1 MKTFKLSSLLKSQKI
16 LVLEEAEKLL
26 SKANC
31 AKLDEILTVQHPGI
45 KEEDIKKVVSNAIS
59 EIKECNIFDIE
70 SDSAFNVIKN
80 VLSNKFPR
88 GENITKPD
96 ILIGAGHKTHISMLS
111 AKYTKKGKIVRSKCY
126 VATFC

>member
-1 MKTFKLSSLLKSQKI
+1 MTLNIWRFTDEKPGHDSQSI
-16 LVLEEAEKLL
+16 GL
-26 SKANC
+26 C
-31 AKLDEILTVQHPGI
+31 
-45 KEEDIKKVVSNAIS
+45 NAIS

-111 AKYTKKGKIVRSKCY
+111 AKYTKKGKSENSKKH
-126 VATFC
+126 VK